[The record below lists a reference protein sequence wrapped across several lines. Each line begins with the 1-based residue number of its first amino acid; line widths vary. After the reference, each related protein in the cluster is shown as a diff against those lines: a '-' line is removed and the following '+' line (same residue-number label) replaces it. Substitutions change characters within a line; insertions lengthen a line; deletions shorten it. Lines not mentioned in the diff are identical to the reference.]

1 MDTLRTPEVNEL
13 LTVLSELK
21 DPDTIY
27 ALLQDLFT
35 VREIRDTSQ
44 RLQVARM
51 LAKKNPYTAIEAA
64 TGASATT
71 IARVSK
77 CLGYGAGG
85 YAAALEVL
93 EQAGEA
99 AGGEVADGEAPDGEA
114 AGQAGEAAAVP
125 AGQQGEAAKT
135 ATSKKTPEGKS

>member
-44 RLQVARM
+44 RLQVAHL
-51 LAKKNPYTAIEAA
+51 LAKKVPYTEIQKQ
-64 TGASATT
+64 TGVSTTT
-71 IARVSK
+71 ISRVSK
-77 CLGYGAGG
+77 CLNYGAGG
-85 YAAALEVL
+85 YARAVALDSDQE
-93 EQAGEA
+93 GE
-99 AGGEVADGEAPDGEA
+99 EL
-114 AGQAGEAAAVP
+114 
-125 AGQQGEAAKT
+125 
-135 ATSKKTPEGKS
+135 